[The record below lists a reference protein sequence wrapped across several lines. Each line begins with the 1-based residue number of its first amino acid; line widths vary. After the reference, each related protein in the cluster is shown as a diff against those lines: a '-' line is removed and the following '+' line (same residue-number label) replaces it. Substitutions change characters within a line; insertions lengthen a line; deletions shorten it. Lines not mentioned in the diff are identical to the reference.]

1 MTSTPPP
8 SDLAVGNP
16 VRVLRT
22 AKEYEAALSEYEQFF
37 DVEPQAGSAEGDRF
51 EMLGLV
57 LAKYESEYFP
67 IDDPDPAE
75 VIRMTME
82 GRGYTQAD
90 LARLLGLW
98 SRASEVLARKRDLT
112 LDQIRRLRREWRIPA
127 DSLIGEPRSQP
138 A

>member
-8 SDLAVGNP
+8 SDLAVGNL

-22 AKEYEAALSEYEQFF
+22 AKEYEAALSEYEKFF
-37 DVEPQAGSAEGDRF
+37 DVEPEAGSAEGDRF

-57 LAKYESEYFP
+57 LAKYESEHFP

-90 LARLLGLW
+90 LARLLGSR